1 MTIKSFLNRQLSQLY
16 GVEILITTAHFEV
29 TQKRILET
37 LFYISTP
44 RWGQTVRNQY
54 LHPTFLSYKH

>member
-16 GVEILITTAHFEV
+16 GVEILITTTHFEV
-29 TQKRILET
+29 TQKGFWQL

-44 RWGQTVRNQY
+44 RWDQTVRNQY
-54 LHPTFLSYKH
+54 LHPTFLSYNY